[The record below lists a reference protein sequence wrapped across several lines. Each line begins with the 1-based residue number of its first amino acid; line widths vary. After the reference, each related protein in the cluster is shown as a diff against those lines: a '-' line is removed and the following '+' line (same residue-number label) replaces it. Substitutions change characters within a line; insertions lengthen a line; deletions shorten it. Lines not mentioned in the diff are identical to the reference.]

1 MNVGIWKLDIEKG
14 GCVGM
19 GINMEIKEAL
29 TKKALGYEVE
39 EKEIIVNKN
48 GEQTG
53 KIKVIKKHI
62 PPDIKAMEKIEE
74 LKKLGEWN

>member
-14 GCVGM
+14 GCGGM
-19 GINMEIKEAL
+19 GIDMEIKEAL

-53 KIKVIKKHI
+53 KIMVSKKHI
-62 PPDIKAMEKIEE
+62 PPDVKGMEKIEE
-74 LKKLGEWN
+74 LKKSGEWD